1 MAYKM
6 KRGAAPNFK
15 ELGSSPVKQDYHEAL
30 DHWKGY
36 KAGKAQPRANTKMA
50 VDFNLENKKAQNQ
63 KLAKVNK
70 KSTSTLDRV
79 TKALKNTPEQL
90 AKGGKQI
97 IKKAGK
103 FLGGKTLGVVG
114 MLGTTSA
121 KATQPGTGT
130 HGGKK
135 QKYYNPKTGKY
146 E

>member
-6 KRGAAPNFK
+6 KGSPMQRNFGI
-15 ELGSSPVKQDYHEAL
+15 GSPIKQEKTA
-30 DHWKGY
+30 
-36 KAGKAQPRANTKMA
+36 KAKTHMA
-50 VDFNLENKKAQNQ
+50 IDFNLENKKAQNQ

-79 TKALKNTPEQL
+79 TKALKNTPEHL

-114 MLGTTSA
+114 MLGATSA

-135 QKYYNPKTGKY
+135 QTKYNPKTGKY

>member
-6 KRGAAPNFK
+6 KGSPMQRNFGI
-15 ELGSSPVKQDYHEAL
+15 GSPIKQEKTA
-30 DHWKGY
+30 
-36 KAGKAQPRANTKMA
+36 KAKTHMA
-50 VDFNLENKKAQNQ
+50 IDFNLENKKAQNQ

-103 FLGGKTLGVVG
+103 FLGG
-114 MLGTTSA
+114 
-121 KATQPGTGT
+121 
-130 HGGKK
+130 
-135 QKYYNPKTGKY
+135 
-146 E
+146 

>member
-6 KRGAAPNFK
+6 KRGAAPKFK

-36 KAGKAQPRANTKMA
+36 KAGFNPQPRANTKMA
-50 VDFNLENKKAQNQ
+50 IDFNLENKKAQNQ
-63 KLAKVNK
+63 KLAAGK

-79 TKALKNTPEQL
+79 TKAFKNTPEQL
-90 AKGGKQI
+90 AKRGKQI
-97 IKKAGK
+97 IKK
-103 FLGGKTLGVVG
+103 LGGKTLGVAG
-114 MLGTTSA
+114 MLGATSA
-121 KATQPGTGT
+121 TATQPGTGT

-135 QKYYNPKTGKY
+135 VKKYNPKSGKY